1 MVFYILLLCCAS
13 CIDRHIDN
21 SLLLPELQQAEEL
34 MYADTESALH
44 ILQQMPKPSSKQ
56 SLQHATY
63 ALLLAEAQYKS
74 DISQNDSLINI
85 ACDYF
90 LPRENHQRK
99 ALSLYLKGCILNEQ
113 HREDEA
119 LPLLLQA
126 DEEVQLTDDYRL
138 GHLNAAEI
146 GILYSYRNLW
156 NYAMEY
162 LQKSL
167 DYAQKSKDDT
177 YISSAYTYIA
187 RIYDANNEYD
197 KAIIT
202 YQKALDI
209 APKGSYSLF
218 VNLHEISCVYRHNKD
233 YKNALSYALQAYE
246 TGKNKYILDQVNL
259 TLGRIYLYLNQNDSA
274 TYYLNIAKESSNILT
289 ARGAYRS
296 LRRIS
301 REAKDFESADKYAS
315 VILNLQ
321 DSIENINREEAL
333 IEMQEKYNQQKII
346 NEKNT
351 IKMQRD
357 KILRYSLIT
366 ILVLF
371 IVISI
376 IYLKNKHNKDIIR
389 RNAILLIENENQLER
404 NKIQIVKL
412 QEQIKE
418 GEDNEKLI
426 QSIEALHLEEEKLK
440 HDNASLQLIMNNYK
454 NTLIIKNSEIEKLY
468 KIIENNKAKSHL
480 INNLQEKVKEQT
492 PVLRKLK
499 RKPAFIE
506 QKQWIEI
513 KELANLI
520 FNNRLEKLQQN
531 YSNLSEADIELI
543 CLVKFDFTDEEIA
556 PMLAISTTSVYK
568 RKQRLKEHLQRNNI
582 NITSIED
589 WIRTL

>member
-1 MVFYILLLCCAS
+1 MKKVVFYILLLCCAS

-34 MYADTESALH
+34 MYAHTDNALH

-99 ALSLYLKGCILNEQ
+99 ALSIYLKGCILNEQ

-156 NYAMEY
+156 KYAMEY

-218 VNLHEISCVYRHNKD
+218 VNLHELSHVYRDLNKQEL
-233 YKNALSYALQAYE
+233 ALEYEKRAYE
-246 TGKNKYILDQVNL
+246 LGKDKYNLDQVNL
-259 TLGRIYLYLNQNDSA
+259 ALGRLYDYFDQTDSA
-274 TYYLNIAKESSNILT
+274 QYFLNLAKESSNIRT
-289 ARGAYRS
+289 ARGAYGT

-301 REAKDFESADKYAS
+301 RETRDFESADKYATI
-315 VILNLQ
+315 ILDLQ
-321 DSIENINREEAL
+321 DSINTINRESTL
-333 IEMQEKYNQQKII
+333 IEMQEKYDQQKVI
-346 NEKNT
+346 NEKNQ
-351 IKMQRD
+351 IQLQMDR
-357 KILRYSLIT
+357 IIGISLICIIILT
-366 ILVLF
+366 I
-371 IVISI
+371 IIAI
-376 IYLKNKHNKDIIR
+376 IYYNNNRKKDIIR
-389 RNAILLIENENQLER
+389 TYAIRLIENDNLLEKNR
-404 NKIQIVKL
+404 IQIEELQSQINESENNEELKL
-412 QEQIKE
+412 AIENLQKE
-418 GEDNEKLI
+418 EGKLKEENISLNTILDNFKKSISNKDSEINKLYGI
-426 QSIEALHLEEEKLK
+426 IEANQTKGEYIISLQEKLK
-440 HDNASLQLIMNNYK
+440 EH
-454 NTLIIKNSEIEKLY
+454 
-468 KIIENNKAKSHL
+468 
-480 INNLQEKVKEQT
+480 T
-492 PVLRKLK
+492 PILRKLK
-499 RKPAFIE
+499 KKPTYIE
-506 QKQWIEI
+506 EKQWKEI
-513 KELANLI
+513 KEVADLF
-520 FNNRLEKLQQN
+520 FNRKLDEIHP
-531 YSNLSEADIELI
+531 NLSEADIELI
-543 CLVKFDFTDEEIA
+543 CLIKFDFTDKDIA
-556 PMLAISTTSVYK
+556 TMLAISESSVYK
-568 RKQRLKEHLQRNNI
+568 RKQRLKEHLQKSQISI
-582 NITSIED
+582 NSVED
-589 WIRTL
+589 WIRTI